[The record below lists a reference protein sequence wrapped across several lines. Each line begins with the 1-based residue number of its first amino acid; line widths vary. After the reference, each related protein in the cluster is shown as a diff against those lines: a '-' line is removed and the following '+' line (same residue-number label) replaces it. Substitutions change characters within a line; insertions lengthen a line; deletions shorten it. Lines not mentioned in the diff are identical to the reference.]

1 MKKNVYDLL
10 NEVKVDIAEYEV
22 EPLSSE
28 ETMRIKKK
36 LFKEM
41 NCMKKKNGKKSY
53 GIKVAAAAC
62 AMVILAGGATAVAK
76 GVFNEEIEQLINAAK
91 NGKDGP
97 EEVAL
102 YEKIGE
108 NMAQSEKV
116 ITEED
121 RLTVEEQGITLSIT
135 DSFCDGYSL
144 YFVIRLS
151 GDEKLLN
158 NSDFITASYEW
169 VETAAEEERKELE
182 EMGCLH
188 AKVNGIP
195 VAVNCDSYRRV
206 ENGDYVMMGRVDLLY
221 MMEQGELNLEEI
233 EQLDVE
239 YRVRQLVG
247 SDQDEYEF
255 HMEEEMDEE
264 GKVVEMEYGEY
275 VTTMDVCGDWSLRF
289 TVPVDKSGNQEFAIN
304 KEENGILLKKGIKT
318 PLGLMV
324 EVELPDMTKEPY
336 NDAYNDPDVAIYN
349 GEEFAQWIAA
359 HSKIHE
365 DNSSTMLIEVLYNGE
380 ADMSLQVVNKNVD
393 GSVIANI
400 PFEIPVE

>member
-1 MKKNVYDLL
+1 ML

-28 ETMRIKKK
+28 ETMKIKKK

-41 NCMKKKNGKKSY
+41 NCMKKKNRKKSY

-62 AMVILAGGATAVAK
+62 AMVILAGGATAAAK
-76 GVFNEEIEQLINAAK
+76 GVFNEEIEQLINVAK
-91 NGKDGP
+91 NGKDGS

-102 YEKIGE
+102 YEKVGE
-108 NMAQSEKV
+108 NMAQSEKG
-116 ITEED
+116 IAEED

-144 YFVIRLS
+144 YFVVRLS

-169 VETAAEEERKELE
+169 METAAEEERKELE
-182 EMGCLH
+182 EMGCFH
-188 AKVNGIP
+188 TKVNGIP

-206 ENGDYVMMGRVDLLY
+206 ENGDYVMMGHVDLLY
-221 MMEQGELNLEEI
+221 MIEQEELNLDKI
-233 EQLDVE
+233 DQLDVE
-239 YRVRQLVG
+239 YQVRQLVG

-255 HMEEEMDEE
+255 RLEEELDEE
-264 GKVVEMEYGEY
+264 GKVVETEVGEY
-275 VTTMDVCGDWSLRF
+275 ATTMDVCGDWGLKF
-289 TVPVDKSGNQEFAIN
+289 TVPVDKSQNQEFVIN

-318 PLGLMV
+318 PLGLVV
-324 EVELPDMTKEPY
+324 EVEMPNMTKEPY
-336 NDAYNDPDVAIYN
+336 NDAYNDPEVGIYN

-359 HSKIHE
+359 HSQLHE
-365 DNSSTMLIEVLYNGE
+365 DNSSTMLMEVLYDGE
-380 ADMSLQVVNKNVD
+380 ASMSLQVVNKNVD

-400 PFEIPVE
+400 PFEIPAE

>member
-1 MKKNVYDLL
+1 MGKNIYDLL

-28 ETMRIKKK
+28 ETMRIKNK

-41 NCMKKKNGKKSY
+41 NCMKKKNRKRTY

-62 AMVILAGGATAVAK
+62 AMVILAGGATAAAK
-76 GVFNEEIEQLINAAK
+76 GVFSEEIQQLIDAAK
-91 NGKDGP
+91 SGKDGA

-102 YEKIGE
+102 YEKVGE
-108 NMAQSEKV
+108 NMAQAEKV
-116 ITEED
+116 IAEKD

-158 NSDFITASYEW
+158 NSDFIAASSEWMDTAS
-169 VETAAEEERKELE
+169 EEERKELE
-182 EMGCLH
+182 EMGALH
-188 AKVNGIP
+188 TKVNGVP
-195 VAVNCDSYRRV
+195 VAVNCDSYSRV
-206 ENGDYVMMGRVDLLY
+206 ENGDYVMMGRVDLLH

-255 HMEEEMDEE
+255 HIEEEIDEE

-275 VTTMDVCGDWSLRF
+275 VTTMDVCGDWSLKF
-289 TVPVDKSGNQEFAIN
+289 TVPVDKSQNQEFAIN
-304 KEENGILLKKGIKT
+304 KEENGILLKNGIKT
-318 PLGLMV
+318 PLGLVV
-324 EVELPDMTKEPY
+324 EVEMPDMTKEPY
-336 NDAYNDPDVAIYN
+336 NDEHNDPEVGIYN
-349 GEEFAQWIAA
+349 GKEFAQWITA
-359 HSKIHE
+359 HSELHE
-365 DNSSTMLIEVLYNGE
+365 DNSSTMLIEVLYDGE
-380 ADMSLQVVNKNVD
+380 ADMSLRVVNKNVD

-400 PFEIPVE
+400 PFEIPAE